1 MFDNLRNALE
11 NKKISMKAYA
21 AVLGVTEKTVQ
32 NKLSGQTPFTLP
44 EVWATCF
51 DLLPE
56 YSWTYLFNQD
66 TFQKPA

>member
-1 MFDNLRNALE
+1 MFSNLKNALE
-11 NKKISMKAYA
+11 HKKISMKAYA

-32 NKLSGQTPFTLP
+32 NKLNGQTPFTLP
-44 EVWATCF
+44 EVWTTCF

-66 TFQKPA
+66 SLQKPA